1 MSEAEKAVHPIFD
14 AQAAP
19 AAPAE
24 PEVALDPAL
33 MEAIHANLKSQ
44 QNFLAAIGGGL
55 ISAIVGAVVWAAVT
69 VVTKYQIGW
78 MAVGLGVIV
87 GLAVRKYGKGI
98 SPAYGCIGAVLSL
111 IGCLLGNLLSY
122 GGFVAQQQGLPLIQ
136 TELMLLSNPMAAVEL
151 LKATFEPMD
160 VLFYAIAV
168 YEGYRFSFNEISEA
182 QLAALLRSQ
191 PAEENQDA

>member
-1 MSEAEKAVHPIFD
+1 MSETEKAVHPIFD
-14 AQAAP
+14 ATAAP

-33 MEAIHANLKSQ
+33 MDAILANLKSQ
-44 QNFLAAIGGGL
+44 QNIFAAVGGGL
-55 ISAIVGAVVWAAVT
+55 ISAIVGAVIWAAVT

-78 MAVGLGVIV
+78 MAMGLGVIV

-98 SPAYGCIGAVLSL
+98 SRSYGFIGAALSL
-111 IGCLLGNLLSY
+111 VGCLLGNLLSY
-122 GGFVAQQQGLPLIQ
+122 GGFVAQQQGIPLIQ
-136 TELMLLSNPMAAVEL
+136 TELMLLSNPLAAVEL

-160 VLFYAIAV
+160 VLFYGIAV
-168 YEGYRFSFNEISEA
+168 YEGYRFSFSEISEA

-191 PAEENQDA
+191 PAEDNDHA